1 MKKFFELAL
10 EAAWWTLGVTLLFAF
25 CWFLLDF
32 DLLIG
37 GA

>member
-10 EAAWWTLGVTLLFAF
+10 EAATWTILWGVLLAF
-25 CWFLLDF
+25 FYFLLDF

-37 GA
+37 GS